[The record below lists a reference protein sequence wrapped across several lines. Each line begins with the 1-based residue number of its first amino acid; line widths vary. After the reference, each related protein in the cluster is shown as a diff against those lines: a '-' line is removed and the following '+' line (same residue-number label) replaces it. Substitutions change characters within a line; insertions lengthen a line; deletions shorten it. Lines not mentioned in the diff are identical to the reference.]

1 MKLRRVETP
10 RGWTSIP
17 NETLEDR
24 RLSWRARGI
33 LAYLL
38 SRPPGW
44 ETDSERLAA
53 IAKEGRDAVRTA
65 LNELEATRYLFRVK
79 IQGKGGLWATEY
91 VLYDRPLPAGTAP
104 GWAPPLDVD
113 PSSAAT
119 RDASPEP
126 VEKPGDNPVEDCGQ
140 PTPENPPPGPGKP
153 TPENPALLTTTDQQL
168 EETPSPTTGG
178 MAAPSVD
185 GSADALSQAA
195 RSAVGDGA
203 ELTLDGPS
211 AAALGDMQRRSP
223 GLDLFAL
230 RAHLAVALGDATL
243 PDARRYALAVAEQQG
258 IDQHA
263 LTTGLVLQ
271 AAASALTSIASVG
284 SAAATALAR
293 RQAGEDAIAR
303 AGAHVKSQNGLD
315 PDA

>member
-38 SRPPGW
+38 SRPANW

-65 LNELEATRYLFRVK
+65 LTELERARYLFRVK
-79 IQGKGGLWATEY
+79 IQGQGGLWATEY
-91 VLYDRPLPAGTAP
+91 VLYDRPLDAGTAP

-113 PSSAAT
+113 ASLPAAPDGSAG
-119 RDASPEP
+119 P
-126 VEKPGDNPVEDCGQ
+126 VETPVDNPVEECGQ
-140 PTPENPPPGPGKP
+140 PTPGNPSPGPEKP
-153 TPENPALLTTTDQQL
+153 TPGNPALLTTTDEQL
-168 EETPSPTTGG
+168 EELPSPATEG
-178 MAAPSVD
+178 MATPSVD
-185 GSADALSQAA
+185 GSADGLSQAA
-195 RSAVGDGA
+195 RSAVSNGA

-211 AAALGDMQRRSP
+211 AAALGDMQRRAP

-230 RAHLAVALGDATL
+230 RAHLGSRPRGCLAPGRSSLR
-243 PDARRYALAVAEQQG
+243 ARRGRLPGHRHSRAHHGARAP
-258 IDQHA
+258 
-263 LTTGLVLQ
+263 
-271 AAASALTSIASVG
+271 SRR
-284 SAAATALAR
+284 LAR
-293 RQAGEDAIAR
+293 RVQDGRRLRRRDGAR
-303 AGAHVKSQNGLD
+303 APPG
-315 PDA
+315 

>member
-38 SRPPGW
+38 SRPANW

-65 LNELEATRYLFRVK
+65 LTELEKARYLFRVK
-79 IQGKGGLWATEY
+79 IQGDGGLWATEY
-91 VLYDRPLPAGTAP
+91 VLYDRPLAAGTSP
-104 GWAPPLDVD
+104 GWAPPLDVEAS
-113 PSSAAT
+113 PAAT
-119 RDASPEP
+119 RDASPEAVDNP
-126 VEKPGDNPVEDCGQ
+126 VSNPVEDCGE
-140 PTPENPPPGPGKP
+140 PTPENPSPGPGKP
-153 TPENPALLTTTDQQL
+153 TPGNPALLTTTDEQL
-168 EETPSPTTGG
+168 EELPSATTEG

-185 GSADALSQAA
+185 AYGDGLSPAA
-195 RSAVGDGA
+195 RCAPSDGA

-211 AAALGDMQRRSP
+211 AAALGDMQRRAP

-230 RAHLAVALGDATL
+230 RAHLAVALGDASL
-243 PDARRYALAVAEQQG
+243 SDARRYAIAVAKHRG
-258 IDQHA
+258 IDQHE

-271 AAASALTSIASVG
+271 AAASHVAPKTGDG

-293 RQAGEDAIAR
+293 RQAGEVPIAQS
-303 AGAHVKSQNGLD
+303 GASVKSQNGTE
-315 PDA
+315 PHA

>member
-38 SRPPGW
+38 SRPANW

-65 LNELEATRYLFRVK
+65 LTELEKARYLFRVK
-79 IQGKGGLWATEY
+79 IQGEGGLWATEY
-91 VLYDRPLPAGTAP
+91 VLYDRPLDARTAP
-104 GWAPPLDVD
+104 GWAPPLDLD
-113 PSSAAT
+113 PSSAA
-119 RDASPEP
+119 AGGP
-126 VEKPGDNPVEDCGQ
+126 VDNPVDNPVEDGGQ
-140 PTPENPPPGPGKP
+140 PTPENPSPGPEKP
-153 TPENPALLTTTDQQL
+153 TPGNPSLLTTTDEQL
-168 EETPSPTTGG
+168 EEIPSATTERLASPT
-178 MAAPSVD
+178 SD
-185 GSADALSQAA
+185 GSAAGLSRAA
-195 RSAVGDGA
+195 RSAVSNTA
-203 ELTLDGPS
+203 ELSLDGPS
-211 AAALGDMQRRSP
+211 AAALGDMQRRAP

-230 RAHLAVALGDATL
+230 RAHLAVALGDASL
-243 PDARRYALAVAEQQG
+243 VDARRYALAVAGTHG
-258 IDQHA
+258 INPRE

-271 AAASALTSIASVG
+271 AAASHLAPTTGDG

-293 RQAGEDAIAR
+293 READEVPIAQS
-303 AGAHVKSQNGLD
+303 GADVKSQKGSD
-315 PDA
+315 S

>member
-38 SRPPGW
+38 SRPANW

-65 LNELEATRYLFRVK
+65 LTELERARYLFRVK
-79 IQGKGGLWATEY
+79 IQGQGGLWATEY
-91 VLYDRPLPAGTAP
+91 VLYDRPLDAGTAP
-104 GWAPPLDVD
+104 GWAPPLDVN
-113 PSSAAT
+113 
-119 RDASPEP
+119 ASPAAA
-126 VEKPGDNPVEDCGQ
+126 VTAVDNPGDNAVDNCGQ
-140 PTPENPPPGPGKP
+140 PTPGNPSPGPEKP
-153 TPENPALLTTTDQQL
+153 TPGNPALLTTTDEQL
-168 EETPSPTTGG
+168 KEGPSPATEG

-185 GSADALSQAA
+185 GSADGLSQAA
-195 RSAVGDGA
+195 RSAPSDGA

-211 AAALGDMQRRSP
+211 AAALGDMQRRAP

-243 PDARRYALAVAEQQG
+243 SDARRYALAVAGSQG
-258 IDQHA
+258 IDA
-263 LTTGLVLQ
+263 RELTTGLVLQ
-271 AAASALTSIASVG
+271 AAASHVTSTTGDG
-284 SAAATALAR
+284 SAAATALTR
-293 RQAGEDAIAR
+293 READEVPIAQS
-303 AGAHVKSQNGLD
+303 GAHVKSQKGID
-315 PDA
+315 PHA